1 MPEPV
6 YPELAGV
13 EFQKLLGQ
21 CIHCGLCLEACP
33 TYAVFG
39 TEMDAPR
46 GRIAQM
52 RAAADGQVLSEEFKS
67 AFTEHINLCLSCL
80 ACQTACPSGVQYEEL
95 VTTTRLAIEQ
105 NRHPGAVERFVRWL
119 GFKQMM
125 PHLGR
130 LKTAAW
136 LLRFYEV
143 TGLQKLVRRWD
154 FLPQPL
160 KSMEAILP
168 PVTIGRR
175 DYSNPAQA
183 IGTRRGVV
191 AFFTGCIQEAFLAQV
206 NDATVRILQRN
217 GYEVHFP
224 AGQTCCGAA
233 QIHNGELELARVLAK
248 KNLAAFESYDVVI
261 NNAGG
266 CGATLKNEYEFI
278 FKDDPENLERAHRF
292 SERVKDISEFLAQ
305 SNYIRPSGWVPARVT
320 YADSC
325 HLRNAQK
332 VIQQPRD
339 LLQNIP
345 GLELVEMGQPE
356 RCCGSAGVYN
366 LVHPGIASEILA
378 SKMADIASTGAEL
391 IICSNTGC
399 QMQLLAGVRQAGLN
413 ARVMHLA
420 EVLDL
425 SYQAENGQAESD
437 NE

>member
-1 MPEPV
+1 MLEPV
-6 YPELAGV
+6 YPELADV
-13 EFQKLLGQ
+13 KFHKLLDQ

-52 RAAADGQVLSEEFKS
+52 RAAAEGQGRSEEFNS
-67 AFTEHINLCLSCL
+67 AFVEHINLCLSCL
-80 ACQTACPSGVQYEEL
+80 ACQTACPSGVKYGEL
-95 VTTTRLAIEQ
+95 VTTTRLAIEG
-105 NRHPGAVERFVRWL
+105 NRRTGTVERFVRWF
-119 GFKQMM
+119 GFKQML

-136 LLRFYEV
+136 LLRFYEAI
-143 TGLQKLVRRWD
+143 GLQKLVRRWD
-154 FLPQPL
+154 ILPQPL
-160 KSMEAILP
+160 KAMEAILP

-175 DYSNPAQA
+175 DYATPAPA
-183 IGTRRGVV
+183 FGERRGVV
-191 AFFTGCIQEAFLAQV
+191 AFFTGCVQEAFLAQV

-224 AGQTCCGAA
+224 VGQTCCGAA
-233 QIHNGELELARVLAK
+233 QIHNGEVEQARELAE
-248 KNLAAFESYDVVI
+248 KNLAAFEAYDIVI

-278 FKDDPENLERAHRF
+278 FKDDPYNLERARKLSAH
-292 SERVKDISEFLAQ
+292 VHDISEFLVERLQ
-305 SNYIRPSGWVPARVT
+305 VPPEGQVPARAT

-325 HLRNAQK
+325 HLRNAQR
-332 VIQQPRD
+332 VIQPPRE
-339 LLQNIP
+339 LLRRIP
-345 GLELVEMGQPE
+345 GLELVEMAQPE

-366 LVHPGIASEILA
+366 LVHPETAGQILA
-378 SKMADIASTGAEL
+378 VKMADIASTGAEL

-399 QMQLLAGVRQAGLN
+399 QMQLMAGVRQAGLN

-425 SYQAENGQAESD
+425 SYNAE
-437 NE
+437 